1 MFTLSNYDSD
11 SLQFYLFRNILGSTI
26 FFCSFKISFTYQKKK
41 KKKKIRNTLAK
52 LGPKYIFILRE
63 REREGEKGGGGGAWI
78 RLKKKLGC

>member
-26 FFCSFKISFTYQKKK
+26 FFVLLKSVLPTK

-63 REREGEKGGGGGAWI
+63 GEREGEGWGGGGVGEG
-78 RLKKKLGC
+78 LNSFEKKN